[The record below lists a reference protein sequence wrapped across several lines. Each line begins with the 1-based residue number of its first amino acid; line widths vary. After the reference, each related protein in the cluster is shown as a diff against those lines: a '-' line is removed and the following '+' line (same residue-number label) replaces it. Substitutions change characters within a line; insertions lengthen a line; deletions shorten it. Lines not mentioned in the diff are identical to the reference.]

1 VRAAGI
7 VVPVKLAEEVRRTLR
22 DRGLLLKH
30 LKVVREG
37 DHVFLPVIRPVE
49 VGFPITERDFEEAF
63 VPIPSYKELVR
74 VPADLEALLPSA
86 FDVIG
91 DIVILKIPEP
101 LQQFRREIGE
111 AFLRWSPKL
120 RVVAQDHG
128 VQGEFRVRNLEI
140 LAGESRTTTVHT
152 EYGLRYAVDVAR
164 AYFSPRLGTERLR
177 IANLVRNDETVLDPF
192 AGVGPYAILIAKRG
206 KPRRVM
212 ASDANPLAVR
222 YLKENV
228 GRNRADRV
236 VVREADAK
244 AAMREAGPADR
255 VILDLPHSAKTFLSE
270 AVRATEAG
278 GFIHLYAILEKSDLE
293 SARADLV
300 GRIAEEGRSA
310 AEMTIHP
317 VRAFSPTMDHVVFD
331 IKVA

>member
-1 VRAAGI
+1 MRVAAI
-7 VVPVKLAEEVRRTLR
+7 IVPVENAEGVRRTLR
-22 DRGLLLKH
+22 DRGLLIKH

-37 DHVFLPVIRPVE
+37 DRVFLPVIRPVE
-49 VGFPITERDFEEAF
+49 VGFPTTMRDFEEAF
-63 VPIPSYKELVR
+63 VPVPSYKELVR
-74 VPADLEALLPSA
+74 VPAELEPLLPSA

-101 LQQFRREIGE
+101 VQPFRQEIGD
-111 AFLRWSPKL
+111 AFLRWNPKL

-152 EYGLRYAVDVAR
+152 EYGLRYSVDVAR

-177 IANLVRNDETVLDPF
+177 IANLVRNEETVLDPF
-192 AGVGPYAILIAKRG
+192 AGVGPYAILIAKRRN
-206 KPRRVM
+206 PRRVI

-222 YLKENV
+222 FLRENV

-236 VVREADAK
+236 VVREADAR

-255 VILDLPHSAKTFLSE
+255 VILDLPHSAKTFLPE
-270 AVRATEAG
+270 AVSATRQG
-278 GFIHLYAILEKSDLE
+278 GVIHAYSILEKSALE

-300 GRIAEEGRSA
+300 ARIAGEGRSA
-310 AEMTIHP
+310 TDVTIHS
-317 VRAFSPTMDHVVFD
+317 VRAFSPTMDHVAFD